1 MYMNKTKRNLI
12 IASAVVNLINITAS
26 LVLSIML
33 MLNQEAVIKF
43 IEEAGIALYSV
54 SFSTNIYYAVFSF
67 AIGLV
72 GSILLLF
79 SVRSKGKYFRTAQ
92 GLYIAGLII
101 IIVCGGFL
109 SWLLLFISMFIPDVI
124 VMNTHS
130 EVRREQ
136 RFEERQQQASDAA
149 YEEKKKQ
156 IEDLKRM
163 RDNGI
168 ITEEEYKQK
177 LFELL

>member
-67 AIGLV
+67 ASAYPQNLT
-72 GSILLLF
+72 GSQIL
-79 SVRSKGKYFRTAQ
+79 
-92 GLYIAGLII
+92 
-101 IIVCGGFL
+101 
-109 SWLLLFISMFIPDVI
+109 
-124 VMNTHS
+124 
-130 EVRREQ
+130 
-136 RFEERQQQASDAA
+136 
-149 YEEKKKQ
+149 
-156 IEDLKRM
+156 
-163 RDNGI
+163 
-168 ITEEEYKQK
+168 
-177 LFELL
+177 